1 MKTDDIFGKKP
12 REILLIKIVHF
23 KHIFEQ
29 TDVMLVAKNNFHL
42 IVFLMPLC
50 VWTVFDECP

>member
-12 REILLIKIVHF
+12 REILLIKIVDF

-50 VWTVFDECP
+50 V